1 MRHYF
6 GSLADRD
13 RTERSDYHLAFLL
26 TFIAGAANAGGFM
39 AIRIYTS
46 HMSGMVSSL
55 ADNLV
60 IGNLK
65 LFAYGLAGLL
75 AFLAGAA
82 TSAILINWARRRD
95 LHSQYALPLGLEAIL
110 LAAFAATSLLDEG
123 SLLRGTAAVVS
134 LLCYVMGLQ
143 NAMIT
148 KLSGARIRTTHVTG
162 MVTDIGIE
170 CGKWFYSLMPHD
182 ETRLPA
188 IAPERKKLATLVSL
202 VGLFFCGGVFGALLF
217 GHYGVSASLVLAV
230 PLMLVAAFPF
240 VHDVD
245 SLFVHKR

>member
-65 LFAYGLAGLL
+65 FFAYGLAGFV

-82 TSAILINWARRRD
+82 TSAIMINWARRRD
-95 LHSQYALPLGLEAIL
+95 LHSQYALPLALEAVL
-110 LAAFAATSLLDEG
+110 LTAFAGTSLLDD
-123 SLLRGTAAVVS
+123 SSILRGTASVVS

-170 CGKWFYSLMPHD
+170 CGKWFYSLAPHGD
-182 ETRLPA
+182 THLPA
-188 IAPERKKLATLVSL
+188 IGPDRKKLATLTAL

-217 GHYGVSASLVLAV
+217 GHYGVTASLVLAV

-245 SLFVHKR
+245 ALITSRR